1 MASTGLQGAALGYV
15 GGANNALNQVS
26 AARPLGLVER
36 AAGVANGLNVLQD
49 RLESLLA
56 RIDGNG
62 ETAQAKGTTAT
73 TGLGS
78 QISDAENRLRACLAL
93 ADELHARF

>member
-1 MASTGLQGAALGYV
+1 MASTGVQGAGLGYV
-15 GGANNALNQVS
+15 GGANNALNKPS
-26 AARPLGLVER
+26 ATPPLGFVER
-36 AAGVANGLNVLQD
+36 AAGVANGLDVLQG

-62 ETAQAKGTTAT
+62 ETAEAKGSIAAP
-73 TGLGS
+73 GLGS

-93 ADELHARF
+93 VDELHARF